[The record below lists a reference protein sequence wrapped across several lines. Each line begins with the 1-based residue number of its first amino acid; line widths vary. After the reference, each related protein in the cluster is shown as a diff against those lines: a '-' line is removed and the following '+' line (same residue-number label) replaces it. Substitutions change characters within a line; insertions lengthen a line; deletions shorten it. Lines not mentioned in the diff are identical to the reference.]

1 MDETEMR
8 ALMLAHG
15 TAEMERDW
23 SAAFA
28 TMTDDFVYR
37 FYPYRLQIS
46 GADAIVELWSR
57 MFTPSGPL
65 RCFDQS
71 ARLPET
77 ARMDEY
83 VNDHSFVR
91 ISSSAFVDEDGGRQT
106 SSHVTRFDFAGDLA
120 CAETLF
126 VDSSLMA
133 YLDGV
138 FDDTFRSLPGVEPF

>member
-1 MDETEMR
+1 MNDDDMR
-8 ALMLAHG
+8 ALILAHG
-15 TAEMERDW
+15 AGEMERDW
-23 SAAFA
+23 DAAFA

-37 FYPYRLQIS
+37 FYPYRIQIT
-46 GADAIVELWSR
+46 GASAIVELWSR

-77 ARMDEY
+77 GRMDEY
-83 VNDHSFVR
+83 VNEHSFVR
-91 ISSSAFVDEDGGRQT
+91 ISSSAFDAENGVQLT
-106 SSHVTRFDFAGDLA
+106 SSHVTRFDFAGDRA

-138 FDDTFRSLPGVEPF
+138 FDDTFRSLPGVELI